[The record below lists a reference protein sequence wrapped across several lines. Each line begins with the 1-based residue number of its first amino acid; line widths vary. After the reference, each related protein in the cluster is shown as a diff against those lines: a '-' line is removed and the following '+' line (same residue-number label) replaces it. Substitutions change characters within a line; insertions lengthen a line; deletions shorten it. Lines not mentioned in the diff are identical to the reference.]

1 MAKRFLMSK
10 ATTELVLAILLL
22 AGCHKQPHR
31 ILLAPPAQPA
41 ASTTGPAMP
50 AELPP
55 PPQVDTATQPAAT
68 LPPIPTATTPPPPAA
83 PLPTKAVKPTRVIK
97 KENSPALA
105 VDPPVPVPAPVP
117 PAPQL
122 GEILAPQDKRRL
134 NADIDRA
141 MRNAEASLNS
151 VSGKALNGQQQ
162 GAAAQAASFL
172 RQAVEIRDQD
182 LSSARSLAQRA
193 EVIAGDLARSVK

>member
-1 MAKRFLMSK
+1 MK
-10 ATTELVLAILLL
+10 ARLGVVSLGLLALL
-22 AGCHKQPHR
+22 AGCHKQPQR
-31 ILLAPPAQPA
+31 VLLAPPAQPA

-83 PLPTKAVKPTRVIK
+83 PLPTKAVRPTRVIK

-105 VDPPVPVPAPVP
+105 VDPPTPVPALVP

-151 VSGKALNGQQQ
+151 VSGKALNAQQQ